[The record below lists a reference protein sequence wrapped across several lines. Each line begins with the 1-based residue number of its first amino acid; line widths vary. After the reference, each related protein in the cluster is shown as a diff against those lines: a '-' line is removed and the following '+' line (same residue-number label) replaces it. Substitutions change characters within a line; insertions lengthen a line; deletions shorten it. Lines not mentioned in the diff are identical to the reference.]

1 MPDERAE
8 EPPAPQAG
16 LTEGFAEE
24 LMFKVEDAV
33 IEGDGSNKPLG
44 VLNAPCLVSVSK
56 ETGQAAASIVTTN
69 LSRMWARMPAR
80 SKANAVWLI
89 NVDCE
94 PQLDELTIP
103 AGTAAVEPR
112 FVTYGPD
119 GLLRIKGR
127 PGVAVEYCAT
137 GGTVGDIILADFS
150 QYRMIR

>member
-1 MPDERAE
+1 MTGELAE
-8 EPPAPQAG
+8 EAPALQAE

-33 IEGDGSNKPLG
+33 IEGDGSNKPFG
-44 VLNAPCLVSVSK
+44 VLNAPCLVTVAK

-69 LSRMWARMPAR
+69 LSKMWARMPAR
-80 SKANAVWLI
+80 SKANSAWFI

-119 GLLRIKGR
+119 GR
-127 PGVAVEYCAT
+127 
-137 GGTVGDIILADFS
+137 
-150 QYRMIR
+150 